1 MKKFLIAVFSILI
14 LLIKPLYAELN
25 IQELTSQNGTKF
37 WLAQEKSIPFVSL
50 EITLNY

>member
-25 IQELTSQNGTKF
+25 IQELTSQMEQSFG
-37 WLAQEKSIPFVSL
+37 WLKKKVFHL
-50 EITLNY
+50 YH